1 MLFYLIGI
9 LMRKEKGLVKRIELR
24 KEDPFATA
32 LKKGILN
39 SPRQKRIG
47 NITTHVFK
55 NLVVSSFSLPSSL
68 SKDLHK

>member
-1 MLFYLIGI
+1 MLFYLTGI
-9 LMRKEKGLVKRIELR
+9 LMKEKGLVKRIALR
-24 KEDPFATA
+24 KEDLFATA
-32 LKKGILN
+32 LKKRILS

-68 SKDLHK
+68 SKGLT